1 MGNLELYENSE
12 FIVFFRMANKTNY
25 LAIRHHLWFFKIICN
40 TLSSYYQA
48 SRASANLRSVAESLT
63 FVQKFNF
70 DKNQFIWIFMPKF
83 KIQVNLL
90 AKVNFWNLDFLDLK
104 GMFGTVCAMRVTIS
118 FNSRPSS
125 SFTTAAA
132 NCPNSGISFE
142 LSLSLIRTWKIIRR
156 ESIIPVL

>member
-1 MGNLELYENSE
+1 MGNLEFYENSE

-25 LAIRHHLWFFKIICN
+25 LAIRHHLWFFKMICN

-70 DKNQFIWIFMPKF
+70 DQKIANQIIWIFVPNQNFCLQKF
-83 KIQVNLL
+83 K
-90 AKVNFWNLDFLDLK
+90 FWKLDFLDKK
-104 GMFGTVCAMRVTIS
+104 GRFGTVCAMRLTIS